1 MADILT
7 RKILLYMADVPDF
20 NLKKHTS
27 PSLNTSKYNIRLQND
42 GQGAYIQIWNEAKV
56 GKAKPTVEQ
65 LDAFNAE
72 AEEVDK
78 VENSKEIAYSYR
90 QQEYG
95 NPEHQIENI
104 IENGLEA
111 EQARVQAIKDKY
123 PLDGYRDYIPE
134 E

>member
-1 MADILT
+1 MATSLR
-7 RKILLYMADVPDF
+7 RKIELYMADVPDF
-20 NLKKHTS
+20 KLKKHLK
-27 PSLNTSKYNIRLQND
+27 PSLNTGIYNIRLQDD
-42 GQGAYIQIWNEAKV
+42 GQGAYIQTWDEAKV
-56 GKAKPTVEQ
+56 GKVKPTVEQ

-78 VENSKEIAYSYR
+78 VESSKGVAHGFR

-95 NPEHQIENI
+95 NPEKQIENI

-123 PLDGYRDYIPE
+123 PLDGYRDYTPE
-134 E
+134 D

>member
-1 MADILT
+1 MANILT

-20 NLKKHTS
+20 ELKKHLK
-27 PSLNTSKYNIRLQND
+27 PSLNTGKYNIRLQDD
-42 GQGAYIQIWNEAKV
+42 GQGAYIQTWDEAKV
-56 GKAKPTVEQ
+56 GKVKPTAEQ

-78 VENSKEIAYSYR
+78 VENSKGIAHGYR

-95 NPEHQIENI
+95 NPNHQIENI

-123 PLDGYRDYIPE
+123 PLDGYRDYTPE
-134 E
+134 D